1 MQLRAK
7 DSKIHSMQL
16 NKTAKISITVFL
28 ILLVISL
35 LGFLFIY
42 PSFNKISL
50 IFEDL
55 NPYRTSKNIYI
66 DFLSRIAPTLEKFE
80 IKVFAANSIEESIG
94 KDFVL
99 DQKVLE
105 NSHANLT
112 INSSN
117 ISGRISE
124 GVTSDAMMK
133 GFWHFPTSAFPG
145 QKGNM
150 VVIGHRFQYLPPAQ
164 NTFFNLDKVKIGDS
178 IVVTLDEGSY
188 TYIVTNIQIVEP
200 NDISILQKTDDYRL
214 TLITCTPLWTS
225 EQRLVITAKLDKL
238 YKKV

>member
-1 MQLRAK
+1 
-7 DSKIHSMQL
+7 MQL

-42 PSFNKISL
+42 PSFNKVSL
-50 IFEDL
+50 IFQDL

-66 DFLSRIAPTLEKFE
+66 DFLSRISPTLEKFE
-80 IKVFAANSIEESIG
+80 LKVFAANSIEESIG

-99 DQKVLE
+99 DRKLLE
-105 NSHANLT
+105 ELHANLSIGT
-112 INSSN
+112 AN
-117 ISGRISE
+117 ISGMISE
-124 GVTSDAMMK
+124 GTTSQSMMD
-133 GFWHFPTSAFPG
+133 GFWHFPTSVYPG
-145 QKGNM
+145 QKGNSII
-150 VVIGHRFQYLPPAQ
+150 IGHRFQYLPPAK

-178 IVVTLDEGSY
+178 INIVQDEGSY
-188 TYIVTNIQIVEP
+188 TYIVTDIQIVEP
-200 NDISILQKTDDYRL
+200 NDISILQQTDDYRL

-225 EQRLVITAKLDKL
+225 SQRLVITAKLDKL

>member
-1 MQLRAK
+1 MK
-7 DSKIHSMQL
+7 L

-50 IFEDL
+50 LFEDL

-66 DFLSRIAPTLEKFE
+66 DFLSRISPTLEKFE
-80 IKVFAANSIEESIG
+80 IKVFAAGSIEESLEDNLI
-94 KDFVL
+94 L
-99 DQKVLE
+99 DRKLLE
-105 NSHANLT
+105 ELHANLSIDT
-112 INSSN
+112 AN

-124 GVTSDAMMK
+124 GITSQAMME
-133 GFWHFPTSAFPG
+133 GFWHFPTSVYPG
-145 QKGNM
+145 QKGNV
-150 VVIGHRFQYLPPAQ
+150 VVIGHRFQYLPPAK
-164 NTFFNLDKVKIGDS
+164 NTFFNLDKVKVGDS
-178 IVVTLDEGSY
+178 IKITQDEGEY
-188 TYIVTNIQIVEP
+188 TYFVTDIQIVEP

-214 TLITCTPLWTS
+214 TLLTCTPLWTS
-225 EQRLVITAKLDKL
+225 NQRLVITAKLDKL

>member
-1 MQLRAK
+1 
-7 DSKIHSMQL
+7 MQL

-42 PSFNKISL
+42 PSFNKVSL
-50 IFEDL
+50 IFQDL

-66 DFLSRIAPTLEKFE
+66 DFLSRISPTLEKFE
-80 IKVFAANSIEESIG
+80 LKVFAANSIEESIG

-99 DQKVLE
+99 DRKLLE
-105 NSHANLT
+105 ELHANLSIGT
-112 INSSN
+112 AN
-117 ISGRISE
+117 ISGMISE
-124 GVTSDAMMK
+124 GTTSQSMMA
-133 GFWHFPTSAFPG
+133 GFWHFPTSVYPG
-145 QKGNM
+145 QKGNSII
-150 VVIGHRFQYLPPAQ
+150 IGHRFQYLPPAR

-178 IVVTLDEGSY
+178 INIVQDEGSY
-188 TYIVTNIQIVEP
+188 TYIVTDIQIVEP
-200 NDISILQKTDDYRL
+200 NDISILQQTDDYRL

-225 EQRLVITAKLDKL
+225 SQRLVITAKLDKL

>member
-1 MQLRAK
+1 
-7 DSKIHSMQL
+7 MQL

-35 LGFLFIY
+35 FGFLFIY

-66 DFLSRIAPTLEKFE
+66 DFLSKISPTLDKFE
-80 IKVFAANSIEESIG
+80 IKVFAANSIEESIS
-94 KDFVL
+94 KDLVL
-99 DQKVLE
+99 DRKFLE
-105 NSHANLT
+105 ETHANLSIDT
-112 INSSN
+112 TN
-117 ISGRISE
+117 ISGKISE
-124 GVTSDAMMK
+124 GTTSQAMME
-133 GFWHFPTSAFPG
+133 GFWHFPISAFPG
-145 QKGNM
+145 KKGNV
-150 VVIGHRFQYLPPAQ
+150 VVIGHRFQYLPPAK
-164 NTFFNLDKVKIGDS
+164 NTFFNLDKVKVGDS
-178 IVVTLDEGSY
+178 IKITQDDGSY
-188 TYIVTNIQIVEP
+188 TYIVTTIQIVEP
-200 NDISILQKTDDYRL
+200 NDVSILQKTDDYRL

>member
-1 MQLRAK
+1 
-7 DSKIHSMQL
+7 MQL

-42 PSFNKISL
+42 PSYNKLSL
-50 IFEDL
+50 ILEDL

-66 DFLSRIAPTLEKFE
+66 DFLSRISPTLEKFE
-80 IKVFAANSIEESIG
+80 IKVFAANSIEESLG
-94 KDFVL
+94 EDLVL
-99 DQKVLE
+99 DRKLLE
-105 NSHANLT
+105 ETHANLS
-112 INSSN
+112 IDGAN

-124 GVTSDAMMK
+124 GITSEAMME
-133 GFWHFPTSAFPG
+133 GFWHFPTSVYPG
-145 QKGNM
+145 QKGNV
-150 VVIGHRFQYLPPAQ
+150 VVIGHRFQYLPPAK

-178 IVVTLDEGSY
+178 IKITQDEGSY
-188 TYIVTNIQIVEP
+188 TYIVTDIQIVEP